1 MNTQEI
7 LKITSEYI
15 KKAMYDESSGH
26 DWWHIYR
33 VHNLALKINETEN
46 KNPFIISMIALL
58 HDIFDE
64 KFSTGNTRDN
74 LINLLKELGIYDFLS
89 KEDLENILH
98 SVENLGFKGGFNTV
112 RISDEGKIVQDADR
126 IDAIGAIG
134 IARTFAYGGKKGLP
148 IYNPD
153 QGIVELKSQEEYR
166 NLKTHT
172 INHFYE
178 KLLKLKDT
186 LNTTEAKE
194 IAEKRTA
201 YMQEFLNEFYAE
213 WNLTE
218 N

>member
-1 MNTQEI
+1 MEAQEI

-15 KKAMYDESSGH
+15 KKAMYAESSGH

-33 VHNLALKINETEN
+33 VHNLALKINEKEN
-46 KNPFIISMIALL
+46 KNPFVISMIALL

-64 KFSTGNTRDN
+64 KFSTGNIRDN
-74 LINLLKELGIYDFLS
+74 LINLMKELEIYDSLS

-112 RISDEGKIVQDADR
+112 SISYEGKIVQDADR

-134 IARTFAYGGKKGLP
+134 IARTFAYGGKKGIP

-153 QGIVELKSQEEYR
+153 QGIVEITSQEEYR

-186 LNTTEAKE
+186 LNTECAKE

-201 YMQEFLNEFYAE
+201 YMQEFLNEFYSE
-213 WNLTE
+213 WNLT

>member
-33 VHNLALKINETEN
+33 VHNLALKINENEN
-46 KNPFIISMIALL
+46 KNTFVISMIALL

-64 KFSTGNTRDN
+64 KFSAGNIRDN
-74 LINLLKELGIYDFLS
+74 LINLMKELGIYDFLS

-153 QGIVELKSQEEYR
+153 QGIVEITSQEEYR
-166 NLKTHT
+166 SLKTHT

-186 LNTTEAKE
+186 LNTTQAKE